1 MIKLIKL
8 TKKAKPTKT
17 LKTLAKIDGMA
28 CSMCEAHVNDA
39 IRRTFD
45 GNVKKV
51 TSSHRKGSA
60 EIISIEPI
68 DRAALG
74 AALASLGYKL
84 VDLVN
89 IEN

>member
-1 MIKLIKL
+1 MIKL

-17 LKTLAKIDGMA
+17 LKTIAKIDGMA

-51 TSSHRKGSA
+51 TSSHRKGSV

-68 DRAALG
+68 DRAALD
-74 AALASLGYKL
+74 ATLASLGYKL